1 MKQTLEDYIRQD
13 GKFRQALLNQ
23 EGGIMKYWAQHP
35 EAEFDI
41 VLFDGYEKEIVDAFL
56 QANKRNRA
64 VALLSE
70 RELKL
75 KARDWYHLT
84 EKELHYITVLQPV
97 LTKMPKEIGE
107 QANSYIKDYLVD
119 AYKDYRRNY
128 YPDGISPLQFYNE
141 VIEQYRPGQ
150 LAKNCQD
157 YILYEHHNPESWLKE
172 KSEHTILRE
181 FLIRQ
186 FSETIKEE
194 GDFKMLR
201 QGVKEKLA
209 GKAPKECRREA
220 IKMMKMVKDFSRMI
234 YASSEVTIG
243 NFKVDKEFLRKL
255 TSTDSALRL
264 LSQDKDKVPP
274 LHECFFN
281 YVHTLK
287 DIGCIWAAQLLTRGI
302 DMHELEKETGAIL
315 YPVTEP
321 TQWPDGADHGD
332 YRYYV
337 DKDLSD
343 LLDDQCCIY
352 DEEQAKELLDTIRK
366 KNLNEE
372 KSEGSN
378 NMITEN
384 LASRLKNEIQEYSD
398 NINKNP
404 ELVTKVGLLV
414 VKSKFDWSF
423 MVAILCGLKEEW
435 LMDMAIQ
442 IMEEKWN
449 ECANKKED
457 CCYQTIGHIPDY
469 GFDGIGIY
477 KKDQPLKMLKY
488 IDIKKD
494 LEGAKDD
501 ELKRRKISK
510 KFETEIKKRKK
521 SKSGNTRPPREH
533 VDIKKATHSFIYKP
547 NGMSDTEK
555 KKRLVTFFDD
565 LCNNSKYID
574 ADSEWEVFLKRFTG
588 VHTAEKLLWTAEYKQ
603 LLYLIRKLHDAGVLT
618 WNTEKPKPGIQ
629 QMICIVFQIMDND
642 YVEVD
647 DKFGKEKAK
656 YIHDIEVSNL
666 NTSIDEKDEGLDPI
680 IQQLIVKDKD
690 ELSGSIGEE
699 VNSMF
704 SELQSGN

>member
-150 LAKNCQD
+150 LARNCQD
-157 YILYEHHNPESWLKE
+157 YILYEHHNPESWLKG
-172 KSEHTILRE
+172 KSEYTILRE

-209 GKAPKECRREA
+209 GKASKECRREA

-234 YASSEVTIG
+234 YASTEVTIG

-255 TSTDSALRL
+255 TSTDSAIRL

-343 LLDDQCCIY
+343 PLDDQCCIY
-352 DEEQAKELLDTIRK
+352 GEEQAKELLDTIRK

-372 KSEGSN
+372 KSKGSN

-384 LASRLKNEIQEYSD
+384 LASRLKDEIQECLD

-423 MVAILCGLKEEW
+423 MAAIVCGLKEEW

-442 IMEEKWN
+442 TIEDKWN

-469 GFDGIGIY
+469 GFDGIGMY

-494 LEGAKDD
+494 LEGAKAD

-510 KFETEIKKRKK
+510 KFETEIKKLKK

-547 NGMSDTEK
+547 NGLSERERN
-555 KKRLVTFFDD
+555 KRLITFFGD
-565 LCNNSKYID
+565 LCANSKYID
-574 ADSEWEVFLKRFTG
+574 SDTDSDVFLKNFTG
-588 VHTAEKLLWTAEYKQ
+588 VHIAEKILWTAEYKQ
-603 LLYLIRKLHDAGVLT
+603 LLYLIRKLHEAGVLK
-618 WNTEKPKPGIQ
+618 WNTEKPKPRIQ
-629 QMICIVFQIMDND
+629 QMICIVFQILDND

-656 YIHDIEVSNL
+656 HIHDIEVSNL
-666 NTSIDEKDEGLDPI
+666 NTKIDDKDEGLDPI
-680 IQQLIVKDKD
+680 IQKLIVKDKD
-690 ELSGSIGEE
+690 EISGSIEE
-699 VNSMF
+699 DVSDMF